1 MLVQVVRSTH
11 SQSGGTM
18 ESRPEKNAVR
28 ITLTPVQ
35 REQIRVTIGR
45 DAEAIELIVEELEQ
59 RITPGMFSN
68 HNETLLVEA
77 S

>member
-1 MLVQVVRSTH
+1 
-11 SQSGGTM
+11 M

-59 RITPGMFSN
+59 RITPGLFAN

-77 S
+77 I

>member
-1 MLVQVVRSTH
+1 
-11 SQSGGTM
+11 M

-45 DAEAIELIVEELEQ
+45 DAEAIELIVEELEE
-59 RITPGMFSN
+59 RITPGLFQN

-77 S
+77 I

>member
-1 MLVQVVRSTH
+1 
-11 SQSGGTM
+11 M

-35 REQIRVTIGR
+35 REQIRVTVGR

-77 S
+77 T